1 MDNLL
6 SNPSTIIDATNSI
19 SGQQGRT
26 FSELIGS
33 NPLFTGGAGLVG
45 VGIILSYFR
54 RLSLIGKE
62 LLKRKFISR
71 LELDNTDI
79 AFQWV
84 LDYINKNSKR
94 RTSIL
99 TVNTSQLSDD
109 SGRLKTSFMFT
120 PGRGT
125 HYLFFKNRWVQVNR
139 ERQNQTIK
147 KDGMT
152 RTALEVVSLTTFG
165 GNPTFWKSFLENAAK
180 DALSQLETGLCVYI
194 PHGNSWQRLGAPR
207 NKRPIDSVILDI
219 GVKERL
225 LDDISNFFTSQ
236 QWYIDRGI
244 PYRRGYL
251 LHGPPGTGKSSFIS
265 ALAALYGHNICM
277 LSLSDRLI
285 DDAMLNHLMHNA
297 PLNSF
302 LVIEDVDSAF
312 GGRHDGVIQHNPVYD
327 GLSRVTMSGL
337 LNAVD
342 GVASAEGGRVLFMT
356 TNHVERLDAAL
367 IRPGRVDV
375 SQHFGNCT
383 PIMFE
388 QMFKRFF
395 ENVPDVLCSKFRDKM
410 LSIGIECSPATI
422 QGHLLNFKK
431 QPELAI
437 ENVEKLKS

>member
-6 SNPSTIIDATNSI
+6 SNPSTIIDATNSVVN
-19 SGQQGRT
+19 GPEGKT
-26 FSELIGS
+26 FSQLIGS

-99 TVNTSQLSDD
+99 SVNTSQLSDD
-109 SGRLKTSFMFT
+109 SGRLKTS
-120 PGRGT
+120 
-125 HYLFFKNRWVQVNR
+125 
-139 ERQNQTIK
+139 
-147 KDGMT
+147 
-152 RTALEVVSLTTFG
+152 

-236 QWYIDRGI
+236 QWYINRGI

-265 ALAALYGHNICM
+265 ALAALYGHNI
-277 LSLSDRLI
+277 
-285 DDAMLNHLMHNA
+285 
-297 PLNSF
+297 F
-302 LVIEDVDSAF
+302 IEDVDSAF

-388 QMFKRFF
+388 QEIPWLVTMGEACLKNFERKDLSGYRAGLMFKRFF
-395 ENVPDVLCSKFRDKM
+395 ENVPDTLCSKFCDKM

-422 QGHLLNFKK
+422 QGHLLNFKN
-431 QPELAI
+431 QPGLAI
-437 ENVEKLKS
+437 ENIEKLKS

>member
-152 RTALEVVSLTTFG
+152 RTALEVVSLTTFDRR
-165 GNPTFWKSFLENAAK
+165 SF
-180 DALSQLETGLCVYI
+180 
-194 PHGNSWQRLGAPR
+194 
-207 NKRPIDSVILDI
+207 
-219 GVKERL
+219 
-225 LDDISNFFTSQ
+225 
-236 QWYIDRGI
+236 
-244 PYRRGYL
+244 
-251 LHGPPGTGKSSFIS
+251 
-265 ALAALYGHNICM
+265 
-277 LSLSDRLI
+277 
-285 DDAMLNHLMHNA
+285 
-297 PLNSF
+297 
-302 LVIEDVDSAF
+302 
-312 GGRHDGVIQHNPVYD
+312 
-327 GLSRVTMSGL
+327 
-337 LNAVD
+337 
-342 GVASAEGGRVLFMT
+342 
-356 TNHVERLDAAL
+356 
-367 IRPGRVDV
+367 
-375 SQHFGNCT
+375 
-383 PIMFE
+383 
-388 QMFKRFF
+388 
-395 ENVPDVLCSKFRDKM
+395 
-410 LSIGIECSPATI
+410 
-422 QGHLLNFKK
+422 
-431 QPELAI
+431 
-437 ENVEKLKS
+437 

>member
-1 MDNLL
+1 M
-6 SNPSTIIDATNSI
+6 P
-19 SGQQGRT
+19 
-26 FSELIGS
+26 
-33 NPLFTGGAGLVG
+33 
-45 VGIILSYFR
+45 
-54 RLSLIGKE
+54 KM
-62 LLKRKFISR
+62 
-71 LELDNTDI
+71 
-79 AFQWV
+79 
-84 LDYINKNSKR
+84 YIN
-94 RTSIL
+94 
-99 TVNTSQLSDD
+99 
-109 SGRLKTSFMFT
+109 
-120 PGRGT
+120 
-125 HYLFFKNRWVQVNR
+125 
-139 ERQNQTIK
+139 
-147 KDGMT
+147 
-152 RTALEVVSLTTFG
+152 
-165 GNPTFWKSFLENAAK
+165 
-180 DALSQLETGLCVYI
+180 
-194 PHGNSWQRLGAPR
+194 
-207 NKRPIDSVILDI
+207 
-219 GVKERL
+219 
-225 LDDISNFFTSQ
+225 
-236 QWYIDRGI
+236 RGI

-297 PLNSF
+297 PLNSRKWYPLLLASTHRFWLWPIFDPSFSVRLMCGSNPSTQPCDQFVAKKNRRKSFLITETSF

-395 ENVPDVLCSKFRDKM
+395 ENVPDTLCSKFCDKM

-422 QGHLLNFKK
+422 QGHLLNFKN
-431 QPELAI
+431 QPGLAI
-437 ENVEKLKS
+437 ENIEKLKS

>member
-1 MDNLL
+1 MNNL
-6 SNPSTIIDATNSI
+6 NPSSLIETTNSI
-19 SGQQGRT
+19 GNEKSFFELFSG
-26 FSELIGS
+26 

-45 VGIILSYFR
+45 VGVILSYFR

-62 LLKRKFISR
+62 LLKRRFISR

-99 TVNTSQLSDD
+99 SVNTSQLSDG

-120 PGRGT
+120 PGRGV
-125 HYLFFKNRWVQVNR
+125 HYLFFKNRWVQVTR
-139 ERQNQTIK
+139 EREKQTIQ
-147 KDGMT
+147 KDGMA

-165 GNPTFWKSFLENAAK
+165 GNPAFWKSFLENAAK

-194 PHGNSWQRLGAPR
+194 PHGNSWQRLGSPR
-207 NKRPIDSVILDI
+207 NKRPIDSVILDV

-225 LDDISNFFTSQ
+225 LDDISSFFTSQ
-236 QWYIDRGI
+236 QC
-244 PYRRGYL
+244 GYL

-312 GGRHDGVIQHNPVYD
+312 GRHDGLVQHNPAYD

-375 SQHFGNCT
+375 SQHFGNCA

-395 ENVPDVLCSKFRDKM
+395 ENVPDSLCSKFRDKII
-410 LSIGIECSPATI
+410 SIGIECSPATI
-422 QGHLLNFKK
+422 QGHLLNFKE
-431 QPELAI
+431 PELAI
-437 ENVEKLKS
+437 QNVEKLKN